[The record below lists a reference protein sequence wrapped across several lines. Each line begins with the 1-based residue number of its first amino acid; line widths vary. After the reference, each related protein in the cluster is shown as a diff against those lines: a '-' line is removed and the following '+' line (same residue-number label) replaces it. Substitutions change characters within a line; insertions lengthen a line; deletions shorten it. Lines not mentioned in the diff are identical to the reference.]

1 MISDYFYMP
10 PPKKGEKKP
19 TEEECIKYTQDR
31 IKTVREFLQKVVFG
45 PTFIPDMPLSEHDPF
60 FDQFG
65 ATKSLHS
72 EWKSAVFPTHV
83 IINYNWWQKNVD
95 EFFSEQ
101 HVTKSEKIP
110 DIDFFYILMQMCRER
125 DCTATPLSGTMYIS
139 LDKPNWLFEVP
150 NE

>member
-31 IKTVREFLQKVVFG
+31 IKTVREFLQKVVFR

-72 EWKSAVFPTHV
+72 EWKSAVVPTHV

-95 EFFSEQ
+95 EFCTDCR
-101 HVTKSEKIP
+101 VKIP
-110 DIDFFYILMQMCRER
+110 DIDFFYILMQMCREHN
-125 DCTATPLSGTMYIS
+125 CTATPLSGTMCLS
-139 LDKPNWLFEVP
+139 FNKPNWLFEVP
-150 NE
+150 DE

>member
-31 IKTVREFLQKVVFG
+31 IKTVREFLQKVVLK

-72 EWKSAVFPTHV
+72 EWKSAVVPTHV

-95 EFFSEQ
+95 EFFAEQ

-110 DIDFFYILMQMCRER
+110 DIDFFYILMQMCREMNN
-125 DCTATPLSGTMYIS
+125 TATPLAGTMCLS
-139 LDKPNWLFEVP
+139 LNKPNWLFEVP
-150 NE
+150 ND